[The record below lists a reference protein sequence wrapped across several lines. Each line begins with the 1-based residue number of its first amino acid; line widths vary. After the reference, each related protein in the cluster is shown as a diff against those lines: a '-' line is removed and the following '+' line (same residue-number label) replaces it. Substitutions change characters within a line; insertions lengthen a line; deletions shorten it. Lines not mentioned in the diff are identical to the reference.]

1 MRFSSRI
8 SRKEAKEDVRL
19 YMSEKVEFN
28 ELRTEKLKKMG
39 KSNMDRIGLK
49 RKKRDGGEKVL
60 WTDPQVQLT

>member
-1 MRFSSRI
+1 
-8 SRKEAKEDVRL
+8 
-19 YMSEKVEFN
+19 MSEKVEFN